1 MSNEVKKKAAKKRK
15 PTKLPEGITMK
26 RTSRGIN
33 VTISENGRIIA
44 VLRGYNN
51 TANMHKGLRA
61 LNRILNDKFPYP
73 KDDKSRHEV
82 IDITPKPKK
91 AAKKK

>member
-1 MSNEVKKKAAKKRK
+1 MAKKKV
-15 PTKLPEGITMK
+15 TKVPEGITMK
-26 RTSRGIN
+26 RTPKGIN

-51 TANMHKGLRA
+51 VRNMQKGLLA
-61 LNRILNDKFPYP
+61 LRNALIKAMQPWGTTF
-73 KDDKSRHEV
+73 EV
-82 IDITPKPKK
+82 TDLTPKPKK

>member
-15 PTKLPEGITMK
+15 PAKLPEGITMK
-26 RTSRGIN
+26 RTLRGIN

-51 TANMHKGLRA
+51 AANMQKGLAATRRA
-61 LNRILNDKFPYP
+61 LEKAWNGFVGKYD
-73 KDDKSRHEV
+73 V
-82 IDITPKPKK
+82 IDLTPKPKK
-91 AAKKK
+91 K

>member
-1 MSNEVKKKAAKKRK
+1 MAKKRV
-15 PTKLPEGITMK
+15 TKVPEGITMK
-26 RTSRGIN
+26 RTPKGIN

-51 TANMHKGLRA
+51 VRNAQKGLSA
-61 LNRILNDKFPYP
+61 LYDALCEGMYMIGGRWRFSFTDL
-73 KDDKSRHEV
+73 
-82 IDITPKPKK
+82 TPKPKK

>member
-1 MSNEVKKKAAKKRK
+1 MAKKKV
-15 PTKLPEGITMK
+15 TKIKEGITMK
-26 RTSRGIN
+26 RTPKGIN

-51 TANMHKGLRA
+51 TRNMQKGLLA
-61 LNRILNDKFPYP
+61 LRNALIKAMQPWGHTF
-73 KDDKSRHEV
+73 EV
-82 IDITPKPKK
+82 IDLTPKPKK